1 MRIEKTRQTESPEH
15 DDMLRAWLLWVIALF
30 FWQPFIKNFC
40 SQCYE
45 ERDILSADFVYGLE
59 GIFFAV
65 GVRQFI
71 SAVQHI
77 QPGFLVIYHLVLES

>member
-15 DDMLRAWLLWVIALF
+15 DGMLRAWLLWVIALF

-45 ERDILSADFVYGLE
+45 ERDILSADSSALE
-59 GIFFAV
+59 KLSNFFIDGYTV
-65 GVRQFI
+65 
-71 SAVQHI
+71 
-77 QPGFLVIYHLVLES
+77 FLYLLQEFL